1 MSGWNVEQRKFLIN
15 IDYCL
20 SSNLVCLAVVANIAI
35 SPDKLQ
41 FFTVFQLIM
50 EREVFFGQEQS

>member
-1 MSGWNVEQRKFLIN
+1 MEQRKFLIN

-20 SSNLVCLAVVANIAI
+20 SGNLVCLGAVVANIAI
-35 SPDKLQ
+35 SSDKLQ
-41 FFTVFQLIM
+41 FFTAFQLIM